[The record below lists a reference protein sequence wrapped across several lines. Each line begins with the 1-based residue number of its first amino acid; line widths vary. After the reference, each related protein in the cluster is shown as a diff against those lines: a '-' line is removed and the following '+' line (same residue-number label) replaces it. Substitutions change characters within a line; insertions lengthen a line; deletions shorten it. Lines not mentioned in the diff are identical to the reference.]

1 MLPEFSLE
9 SLPKLPFSLR
19 RVAQLALD
27 GSTPAATCGA
37 LHQLHESWIKY
48 PDPAQYTQYML
59 PVAYAILDPARLPED
74 TTPEPTRL
82 DLVLCAICAMTLL
95 RLPDFRTAVV
105 ADLWQRVW
113 AWIHFV
119 DVHDYFPHHSICG
132 YTRLSFLKQ
141 VGEFLRVNRPD
152 LVFNTPDVG
161 AFVGHAWANMVASGK
176 LDHGGLFVICQ
187 TLAACDDFPQCLD
200 DLLDGTGG
208 TLELARLIIKYIR
221 LLVRDLGVSG
231 SENSDSQHRLQ
242 HSLYSLLLFISL
254 PRPETRALTLQM
266 SLTRAGIVAAL
277 AKTLSSIGSLEPSVG
292 DAHRDTPLCSCSGC
306 LTDLCMQKLASLLY
320 VIRAPRLKKALN
332 AGVLHAIVT
341 GTVSN
346 YRALN
351 VSTALKHFMVWRL
364 PSREALAIEPSR
376 AFMDSPLWAD
386 WISFASC
393 AQERLQFLAEFR
405 ARFISTRPC
414 ANFDCDVLYAQRTDL
429 RRCAAC
435 QIYYYCSVECQ
446 TISWSTQAHLAIC
459 EAAQDSEHGH
469 RLEDNNNRFY
479 RFTILRDYQIRKPAI
494 FLQKLAHIHRTGNTN
509 FCVIMEFIS
518 ARCIPRVAPVEEWE
532 HILERHPYTE
542 RSATGWREMHVVRF
556 VDEDPLEFPWLLRC
570 GNSIQMDGLVELAS
584 SDPAGSRRGATG
596 EIVSSPVRGGAEISQ
611 HGSRRS
617 LLLRF

>member
-1 MLPEFSLE
+1 
-9 SLPKLPFSLR
+9 
-19 RVAQLALD
+19 
-27 GSTPAATCGA
+27 
-37 LHQLHESWIKY
+37 
-48 PDPAQYTQYML
+48 
-59 PVAYAILDPARLPED
+59 
-74 TTPEPTRL
+74 
-82 DLVLCAICAMTLL
+82 
-95 RLPDFRTAVV
+95 
-105 ADLWQRVW
+105 
-113 AWIHFV
+113 
-119 DVHDYFPHHSICG
+119 
-132 YTRLSFLKQ
+132 
-141 VGEFLRVNRPD
+141 
-152 LVFNTPDVG
+152 
-161 AFVGHAWANMVASGK
+161 
-176 LDHGGLFVICQ
+176 
-187 TLAACDDFPQCLD
+187 
-200 DLLDGTGG
+200 
-208 TLELARLIIKYIR
+208 
-221 LLVRDLGVSG
+221 
-231 SENSDSQHRLQ
+231 
-242 HSLYSLLLFISL
+242 
-254 PRPETRALTLQM
+254 
-266 SLTRAGIVAAL
+266 
-277 AKTLSSIGSLEPSVG
+277 
-292 DAHRDTPLCSCSGC
+292 
-306 LTDLCMQKLASLLY
+306 MQKLASLLY

-351 VSTALKHFMVWRL
+351 VSTALKHFMGTILVGATRYYPFMCSLAAAL
-364 PSREALAIEPSR
+364 PEALAIEPSR

-446 TISWSTQAHLAIC
+446 TISWSTQAHRAIC

-570 GNSIQMDGLVELAS
+570 GNSIQMDGLVELARQIPQGA
-584 SDPAGSRRGATG
+584 DVGQLEKLYPALFEEVQKLASM
-596 EIVSSPVRGGAEISQ
+596 EVVEVYC
-611 HGSRRS
+611 
-617 LLLRF
+617 